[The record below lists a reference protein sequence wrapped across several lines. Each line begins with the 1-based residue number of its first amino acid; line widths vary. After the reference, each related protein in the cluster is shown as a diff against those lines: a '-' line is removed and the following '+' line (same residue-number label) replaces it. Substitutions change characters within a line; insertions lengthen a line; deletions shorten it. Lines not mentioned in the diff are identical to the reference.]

1 MRLGAMAL
9 ALGLLAAG
17 TLLLPD
23 GADARRGG
31 GGGFRAGGF
40 HGGGFRTAGFRG
52 GGFRAAGFRGA
63 GWHGA
68 RWAGVRPGW
77 RRGWGWGAAGLGI
90 AAGAYGSACYQPRIV
105 WNGWTNVRRW
115 VWVC

>member
-17 TLLLPD
+17 TLLVPD
-23 GADARRGG
+23 GADAR
-31 GGGFRAGGF
+31 GGFRAGGF
-40 HGGGFRTAGFRG
+40 HGGGFRG
-52 GGFRAAGFRGA
+52 GGFRAAGFHGGFRGA
-63 GWHGA
+63 GWRGA
-68 RWAGVRPGW
+68 GW